1 MSELEYGLLGKVLG
15 HSYSPMIHSYLGN
28 YDYCLC
34 EKEPEELDAFF
45 AEGDFKGLNVTIPY
59 KTQVIK
65 YLSELSETAQKIGS
79 VNTIVRREDGSL
91 FGDNT
96 DYGGLVYTIRRSGIF
111 VKNKKALVLGSGGAS
126 LTAQSVLKDMGAKS
140 VTVISRS
147 GPDNYENLERHADAE
162 IIVNTTP
169 VGMFPYNMNS
179 PVDLKKFPRL
189 YGVVDIIANPSKTA
203 LLMQAEKLG
212 IKHAGGLPMLVAQA
226 AYAAEKFCG
235 RKIYD
240 GEIEKV
246 LKNISKSTKNIVLIG
261 MPGCGKTTVGRRLSK
276 ILGREFID
284 LDAAIVEKA
293 GKTIAEIFADEGE
306 EEFRRIETECAADA
320 GKKSG
325 VVISTGGG
333 IVTRERNYD
342 LLRQNGTIIFIN
354 RPTAQLATRG
364 RPISA
369 AQGLEKLADERMPLY
384 KKWASVTVENI
395 GVSSTAGLIISFLH
409 LKKNK

>member
-1 MSELEYGLLGKVLG
+1 MEYGLLGKTLG
-15 HSYSPMIHSYLGN
+15 HSYSPMIHSCFGD

-34 EKEPEELDAFF
+34 EKMPEELDAFF

-59 KTQVIK
+59 KTTVIP
-65 YLSELSETAQKIGS
+65 YMSELSEAAKKIGC
-79 VNTIVRREDGSL
+79 VNTVVRRSDGSL

-96 DYGGLVYTIRRSGIF
+96 DYGGLVYTIRRSGIY
-111 VKNKKALVLGSGGAS
+111 VRGKKALVLGSGGAS
-126 LTAQSVLKDMGAKS
+126 LTAQAVLRDMGAKS

-147 GPDNYENLERHADAE
+147 GEDNYENIGRHADAD

-169 VGMFPYNMNS
+169 VGMFPNNMEA
-179 PVDLKKFPRL
+179 PVDLAKFPQL
-189 YGVVDIIANPSKTA
+189 SGVVDIIANPAKTA
-203 LLMQAEKLG
+203 LLMQAERLG
-212 IKHAGGLPMLVAQA
+212 IKRAGGLPMLVAQA
-226 AYAAEKFCG
+226 AYASEKFTG

-240 GEIEKV
+240 NEIEKV
-246 LKNISKSTKNIVLIG
+246 LKIVSKSTKNIVLIG
-261 MPGCGKTTVGRRLSK
+261 MPGCGKTTVGRRLAK

-293 GKTIAEIFADEGE
+293 GKTIPEIFADEGE
-306 EEFRRIETECAADA
+306 EEFRRIETECAAEA

-342 LLRQNGTIIFIN
+342 LLRQNGTLIFIN

-364 RPISA
+364 RPVSA
-369 AQGLEKLADERMPLY
+369 AKGLEQLAEERLPLY
-384 KKWASVTVENI
+384 KKWASVTVENM

-409 LKKNK
+409 LKKNR

>member
-1 MSELEYGLLGKVLG
+1 
-15 HSYSPMIHSYLGN
+15 MIHSYFGD

-34 EKEPEELDAFF
+34 EKMPEELDAFF

-59 KTQVIK
+59 KTTVVA
-65 YLSELSETAQKIGS
+65 YMTELSDTAKKIGC
-79 VNTIVRREDGSL
+79 VNTVVKRPDGSL
-91 FGDNT
+91 LGDNT
-96 DYGGLVYTIRRSGIF
+96 DYGGLVYTMRRSGIY

-126 LTAQSVLKDMGAKS
+126 LTAQAVLRDLGAKS

-147 GPDNYENLERHADAE
+147 GEDNYENLERHADAE

-169 VGMFPYNMNS
+169 VGMFPNNMEA
-179 PVDLKKFPRL
+179 PVDLAKFPRL
-189 YGVVDIIANPSKTA
+189 SGVVDVIANPAKTA
-203 LLMQAEKLG
+203 LLMQAERLG
-212 IKHAGGLPMLVAQA
+212 IKRAGGLPMLVAQA
-226 AYAAEKFCG
+226 AYASEKFTG
-235 RKIYD
+235 RRIYD

-246 LKNISKSTKNIVLIG
+246 LKTVSKSTKNIVLIG
-261 MPGCGKTTVGRRLSK
+261 MPGCGKTTVGRRLAK

-293 GKTIAEIFADEGE
+293 GKTIPEIFADEGE
-306 EEFRRIETECAADA
+306 ETFRRIETECAAEA

-342 LLRQNGTIIFIN
+342 LLRQNGTLIFIN
-354 RPTAQLATRG
+354 RPTSQLAIRG
-364 RPISA
+364 RPVSA
-369 AQGLEKLADERMPLY
+369 AKGLEQLAEERLPLY
-384 KKWASVTVENI
+384 KKWASVTVENM

-409 LKKNK
+409 LKKNSKHIKKDR